1 MSRPILEVSGL
12 TMRFGG
18 LLAVNGV
25 NLKVEEKQVVS
36 MIGPNGA
43 GKTTVFN
50 CLTGF
55 YQPTGGPQRQRVA
68 DDQPGL
74 VDVVAEIAAEG
85 AVAQLDPQ
93 VLQRPRLHQVGD
105 IGVPLPFLAAP
116 TAVKKVDVFAT
127 QVAAHECQA
136 GQADGGE
143 IVVVAQLPGALVL
156 VGEIADLHEVDQIR
170 IGPGQVGETAVAG
183 HALVAEAEGVAAQ
196 AIGEQRIQRAIV
208 DAAAALVGGTRPA
221 DVGLQRLVIGE
232 RQEVLHA
239 EIMLAV
245 EILQVGVVVAA
256 AQALAPA
263 VGTAGEVEAVA
274 AGVPARQY
282 VALVAAGDAE
292 VFGVGRVALLDLA
305 QLAELQRQP
314 VDLVHFQQ
322 SALEGLRVQARVV
335 ELHHRQPGHQGAD
348 LQRTVRD
355 P

>member
-1 MSRPILEVSGL
+1 MML
-12 TMRFGG
+12 T
-18 LLAVNGV
+18 
-25 NLKVEEKQVVS
+25 
-36 MIGPNGA
+36 
-43 GKTTVFN
+43 
-50 CLTGF
+50 
-55 YQPTGGPQRQRVA
+55 
-68 DDQPGL
+68 
-74 VDVVAEIAAEG
+74 
-85 AVAQLDPQ
+85 
-93 VLQRPRLHQVGD
+93 
-105 IGVPLPFLAAP
+105 
-116 TAVKKVDVFAT
+116 
-127 QVAAHECQA
+127 
-136 GQADGGE
+136 
-143 IVVVAQLPGALVL
+143 
-156 VGEIADLHEVDQIR
+156 
-170 IGPGQVGETAVAG
+170 
-183 HALVAEAEGVAAQ
+183 
-196 AIGEQRIQRAIV
+196 
-208 DAAAALVGGTRPA
+208 
-221 DVGLQRLVIGE
+221 
-232 RQEVLHA
+232 
-239 EIMLAV
+239 V